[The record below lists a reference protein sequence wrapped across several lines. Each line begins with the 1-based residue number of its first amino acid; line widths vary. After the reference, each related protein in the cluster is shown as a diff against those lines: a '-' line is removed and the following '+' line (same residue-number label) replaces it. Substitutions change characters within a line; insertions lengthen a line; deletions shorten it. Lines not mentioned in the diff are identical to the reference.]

1 MVQKTHGEARLL
13 SNNKEYI
20 SPKEQKE
27 NPQIE
32 LFKTMENLSVFELLE
47 IATSAKNKQQREF
60 AVHLLGLNSQSNKTI
75 KSTLWEISSYDHSSI
90 RKNAYWSLAKLNEKQ
105 VIPNLLELLTSDI
118 NDHDKSITIN
128 LLGKIG
134 DERVVRPLVKISA
147 TTKDRTIISAGM
159 AIHQI
164 IRRIG
169 IESLLN
175 LLLDNDLDVR
185 QETIWLLSSRARFL
199 SKTNER
205 KNIIE
210 TLTNHLHV
218 ERDLTIKSILAYNL
232 STLNILEGSKELL
245 LLLLGNNIAKEH
257 ETTYWNE
264 VVRAFIYRQ
273 KEISLKLVE
282 KSIQALTSEN
292 NQNKESKKTKKN
304 LLKLKKSLRKLDKIF
319 DII

>member
-60 AVHLLGLNSQSNKTI
+60 AVHLLGLNSQSNKKI

-292 NQNKESKKTKKN
+292 NQNKESKKAKKN